1 MSQSGI
7 AIPLGRLR
15 SSLAHATLTLL
26 ACGGFARPSYAQTA
40 GPGAASVCRAGTY
53 YKNEYEVDRQRDDFE
68 KTVTTRSANGDA
80 RAERPR
86 ADEEFHF
93 ALFKLESDRGVP
105 KYQIVA
111 ARIAADT
118 LSVQQGESLI
128 LLIGTVRYALHTIG
142 PPLTTA
148 LDDGRSIESTMYD
161 ISPAIIKAIVNG
173 REGVRVRLKGASAD
187 RDLLFGQDGYCAFA
201 RFFVDVVA
209 KP

>member
-1 MSQSGI
+1 MDV
-7 AIPLGRLR
+7 RMRFR
-15 SSLAHATLTLL
+15 SSKSLSDCAIIVLL
-26 ACGGFARPSYAQTA
+26 ATGGLTTPSTAQESNSV
-40 GPGAASVCRAGTY
+40 AAPVCRPGTY
-53 YKNEYEVDRQRDDFE
+53 YKNEYAVDRQRDDFE
-68 KTVTTRSANGDA
+68 RTVTTRSANGDA

-105 KYQIVA
+105 TYRIVA

-128 LLIGTVRYALHTIG
+128 LLIGTVRYTLHTTG

-148 LDDGRSIESTMYD
+148 MRDGRSIESTMYE
-161 ISPAIIKAIVNG
+161 IRPAIINAIVNG
-173 REGVRVRLKGASAD
+173 REGVRVRLKGATAD
-187 RDLLFGQDGYCAFA
+187 RDLVFGQDGYCAFA
-201 RFFVDVVA
+201 RFFVEVMT